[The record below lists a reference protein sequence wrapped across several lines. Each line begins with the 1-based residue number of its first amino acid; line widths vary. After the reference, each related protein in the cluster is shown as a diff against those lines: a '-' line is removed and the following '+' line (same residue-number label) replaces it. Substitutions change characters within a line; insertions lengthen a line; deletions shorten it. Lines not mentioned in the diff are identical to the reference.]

1 MKKYWYRADNRKTV
15 IVIHIGEM
23 IQGEVERQRLTQKAF
38 GALINKHEKTVPD
51 IYDRATMSID
61 LLIAISAAL
70 NKDFIKFFYEEE
82 PMKRLRNDEVERLKL
97 QMEKLNLQIQ
107 KVTDEN
113 KLLQRELALVQNL
126 TESQKETLSFAKEQ
140 IEAYKLKLK
149 EFQFKVDN
157 NSQDITYPNNQSQT
171 SITL

>member
-1 MKKYWYRADNRKTV
+1 
-15 IVIHIGEM
+15 VIHIGGL
-23 IQGEVERQRLTQKAF
+23 IQKEVEAQRLTYKEF
-38 GALINKHEKTVPD
+38 GALIHKHEKTVPD

-82 PMKRLRNDEVERLKL
+82 PMKRLRNDEVESLNL

-113 KLLQRELALVQNL
+113 KLLQRELALIQNL

-140 IEAYKLKLK
+140 IEHYKLKLSELANK
-149 EFQFKVDN
+149 AA
-157 NSQDITYPNNQSQT
+157 
-171 SITL
+171 